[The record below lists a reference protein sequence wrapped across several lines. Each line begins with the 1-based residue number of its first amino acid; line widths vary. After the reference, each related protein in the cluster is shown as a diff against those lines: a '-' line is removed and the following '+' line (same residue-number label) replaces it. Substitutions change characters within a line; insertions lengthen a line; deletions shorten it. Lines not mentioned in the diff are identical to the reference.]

1 MVSNLNN
8 WSAAQAVCRLL
19 QKLVFCCA
27 VGALPGIVLAGTA
40 SPYGEYFV
48 RLGATWPDGGPG
60 PPQSPPA
67 AGPGEG
73 DSKRF
78 ENQLDAL
85 EKEGGPYADALAEP
99 LADLAR
105 MHRRAGD
112 LERAQQAYQRALH
125 VVRINDGLYSER
137 QVPILRELFETY
149 RLTGDMVTLD
159 ARYDYFFRLYG
170 SGQPPYTPVRIGAAL
185 EYLRWQREALR
196 LGLDG
201 EDSDRLLALYTL
213 NEQLLQ
219 AVAADPGAGLADYRA
234 LALSQ
239 LRNLYL
245 LSERYEPKVEAFG
258 PGGVTTAM
266 PTAWDEQDTTRKRL
280 EVFQRNAL
288 SRGRA
293 LLEELIARTPPEQLE
308 ALAAT
313 WLELADWNQWNDR
326 RPEALAAYREVE
338 QLLLNTDR
346 AELLQ
351 QWLGQ
356 PVELPANGAFWQP
369 RPLAGGD
376 EPVVVHA
383 RYDVS
388 ATGKAGNIEVT
399 TRDSAND
406 GKAGRVRRS
415 LAQTRFRPRMVNGE
429 PVAGQQL
436 ERDYQV
442 LD

>member
-8 WSAAQAVCRLL
+8 WSVAQAVRQLL

-48 RLGATWPDGGPG
+48 RLGESWPDGGPG
-60 PPQSPPA
+60 PPQLPPE

-105 MHRRAGD
+105 VHRRAGD

-149 RLTGDMVTLD
+149 RLTGDMATLD

-201 EDSDRLLALYTL
+201 EGSDRLLALYSL

-219 AVAADPGAGLADYRA
+219 GVASDPGAGLADYRA

-245 LSERYEPKVEAFG
+245 LSDRYEPKVEAFG

-266 PTAWDEQDTTRKRL
+266 PTAWEEQDTTRKRL

-293 LLEELIARTPPEQLE
+293 LLELIARTPPEQLE

-376 EPVVVHA
+376 EPVVVNA

-388 ATGKAGNIEVT
+388 ATGKAGNIDVT

-429 PVAGQQL
+429 PAAGQQL